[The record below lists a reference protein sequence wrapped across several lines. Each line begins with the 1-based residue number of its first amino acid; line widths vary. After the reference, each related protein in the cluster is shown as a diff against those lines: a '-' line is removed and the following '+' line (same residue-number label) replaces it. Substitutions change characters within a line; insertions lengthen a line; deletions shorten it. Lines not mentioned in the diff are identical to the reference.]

1 MRLLSYYHFKVLH
14 LHRLHVCFTYTIFAC
29 FKGAFLQELRPS
41 QAAGNAAE
49 SEMSVL
55 RCANQAARLNISPA
69 SKQYTG
75 TFRCKKAAFQI
86 MRPVASFKGNQE
98 GYTQF
103 LLTSLNHCIQWLSEA
118 RKALKWKLHLRLKMH
133 GYFTDCFFQHLG
145 FVCFFVF
152 FFKYMD
158 SN

>member
-1 MRLLSYYHFKVLH
+1 MRLVSYYHFKVLH

-29 FKGAFLQELRPS
+29 FKAAFLQELRPS
-41 QAAGNAAE
+41 QAAGSAAE

-55 RCANQAARLNISPA
+55 ECANQAAQLNISTAP
-69 SKQYTG
+69 KQYAG

-86 MRPVASFKGNQE
+86 MRPVAGFKVNQD

-118 RKALKWKLHLRLKMH
+118 RKSLKWKLHLRLKMH

-145 FVCFFVF
+145 FAFVF
-152 FFKYMD
+152 FLFYFF
-158 SN
+158 